1 MTTNNYPVCQ
11 VCSKSFKI
19 ITSSHLKSHG
29 HTFETYRAL
38 FPNAALVDESHKE
51 RLRTRNTARKG
62 TKASQETKDKM
73 AASHT
78 GKTHSQATK
87 DAIGAKHK
95 GKTRSKAEI
104 DKWRITYYESIEEN
118 GGKGFAV
125 GPRSQEFKDKM
136 SAIAQARTLDKYMP
150 KVEAMLK
157 VRRGSTATPEQRKRY
172 SEGRIKYM
180 VANTDKLRGK
190 FFDTVPEREFAAE
203 LEKRSVQFK
212 KQYHMAKPHLLF
224 DFLIEDKILV
234 EIDGPY
240 HYKPSFHNSQ
250 EAFERRV
257 EYDAMKNYEAIKKGF
272 QIYRIQVGQHIPND
286 WLEILKAQGFK
297 LFDQ

>member
-78 GKTHSQATK
+78 GKTLSEATK

-95 GKTRSKAEI
+95 GKTRSEAEI
-104 DKWRITYYESIEEN
+104 DKWRITYYASIEEN

-136 SAIAQARTLDKYMP
+136 SAIASARPESSFKKKL
-150 KVEAMLK
+150 EAMWK
-157 VRRGSTATPEQRKRY
+157 ARRGSKATPEQRENYRKARLKVMQ
-172 SEGRIKYM
+172 EQPETVGFIWR
-180 VANTDKLRGK
+180 
-190 FFDTVPEREFAAE
+190 DTKPELEFEAE
-203 LEKRSVQFK
+203 LKKRNIPYRKQFHTA
-212 KQYHMAKPHLLF
+212 QPHYLYDFKVGNMLF
-224 DFLIEDKILV
+224 
-234 EIDGPY
+234 EIDGPF
-240 HYKPSFHNSQ
+240 HYTQVVHRLPDGLQRQQERDLAKNIAASQ
-250 EAFERRV
+250 LG
-257 EYDAMKNYEAIKKGF
+257 YTL
-272 QIYRIQVGQHIPND
+272 YRIPVTNRLPVD
-286 WLEILKAQGFK
+286 WIDILRKQGCG
-297 LFDQ
+297 LF